1 MYPYYE
7 TINSDE
13 PNAFRMLTVRD
24 FSFPP
29 HLHSHIELMYI
40 IDGSVMVSVN
50 DSKRILKKGDIAVCF
65 PNDIHSYITI
75 DKSRLMILI
84 FSPDIIMGYFGER
97 MGKTLNNPFF
107 EYGTYPNDV
116 KALLKMVMK
125 EGHND
130 RNEFVIKGLLYSI
143 FGKLDNHFVFKEG
156 KQLHDTT
163 IQKLLRYIG
172 SHFCEN
178 ISLDMVAKNLG
189 FSKFHISRLFNH
201 KIGEQFNDYVNKLR
215 VNMAQSLLTG
225 TDQSIS
231 TIALECGFDS
241 IRNFN
246 RVFKTYSN
254 TTPSSFRKNR
264 RRR

>member
-13 PNAFRMLTVRD
+13 PTAFKILFEEN
-24 FSFPP
+24 FSFPA

-40 IDGSVMVSVN
+40 IDGSVTVSVN
-50 DSKRILKKGDIAVCF
+50 DSKMDLKKGDIAVCF
-65 PNDIHSYITI
+65 PNDIHSYNNTEES
-75 DKSRLMILI
+75 KLMILI
-84 FSPDIIMGYFGER
+84 FSPDIIMGYFSER
-97 MGKTLNNPFF
+97 MGKTLDVPFF
-107 EYGTYPNDV
+107 EDGTYPDDV
-116 KALLKMVMK
+116 KALLKMVME
-125 EGHND
+125 EGLND

-143 FGKLDNHFVFKEG
+143 FGNLDKYFVFRDG

-172 SHFCEN
+172 NHFCEN
-178 ISLDMVAKNLG
+178 ITLDSVAKDLG

-215 VNMAQSLLTG
+215 INMAQSLLTG
-225 TDQSIS
+225 SDQSIS
-231 TIALECGFDS
+231 NIALECGFDS

-246 RVFKTYSN
+246 RVFKTYNN
-254 TTPSSFRKNR
+254 TNPTAFRKDR
-264 RRR
+264 KR

>member
-7 TINSDE
+7 TINTDA
-13 PNAFRMLTVRD
+13 PTAFKILFEEN

-29 HLHSHIELMYI
+29 HLHSHIEFMYI
-40 IDGSVMVSVN
+40 IDGGVTVSVN
-50 DSKRILKKGDIAVCF
+50 DSKRDLKKGDIAVCF
-65 PNDIHSYITI
+65 PNDIHSYSSTGES
-75 DKSRLMILI
+75 KLMILI
-84 FSPDIIMGYFGER
+84 FSPDIIMGYFSER
-97 MGKTLNNPFF
+97 MGKTLNDPFF
-107 EYGTYPNDV
+107 IDGTYHADV
-116 KALLKMVMK
+116 KVLLKMVME
-125 EGHND
+125 EGLTD

-143 FGKLDNHFVFKEG
+143 FGKLDNYFVFKDG

-178 ISLDMVAKNLG
+178 ITLDSVAKDLG

-215 VNMAQSLLTG
+215 INMAQSLLTG
-225 TDQSIS
+225 SDQSIS
-231 TIALECGFDS
+231 NIALECGFDS

-254 TTPSSFRKNR
+254 TTPTEFRREREK
-264 RRR
+264 